1 MSAQDSDWFEPL
13 YADALAQGD
22 PGQIPWALMEV
33 TPYLQDWLEQAA
45 PESTGRSAV
54 VVACGLGDDA
64 EALANYGFEVTAFD
78 ISATAIAWCQQ
89 RFPNS
94 SVHYQVADLFQLPPD
109 WRYRFDLVYD
119 FRTIQALPV
128 DIRPEVIEQ
137 IAALAAP
144 GGTALIATYIR
155 QSETPP
161 DSAPWPLTLA
171 ELAHFEAL
179 GLEVV
184 RQDRFVNR
192 DSRFRDRVR
201 VEYRVPQAVGTASR

>member
-1 MSAQDSDWFEPL
+1 MSAEDFDWFEPL
-13 YADALAQGD
+13 YAEALTQGD
-22 PGQIPWALMEV
+22 PSQIPWALMGV

-45 PESTGRSAV
+45 PKSADRSAV

-78 ISATAIAWCQQ
+78 ISETAIAWCHQ
-89 RFPNS
+89 RFPDS
-94 SVHYQVADLFQLPPD
+94 SVRYQVADLFRLPPD
-109 WRYRFDLVYD
+109 WRHHYDLVYD

-128 DIRPEVIEQ
+128 KIRPAVIEQ
-137 IAALAAP
+137 IAALVAP
-144 GGTALIATYIR
+144 GGTALIATYTR
-155 QSETPP
+155 QSEMPP
-161 DSAPWPLTLA
+161 DRAPWPLTLA
-171 ELAHFEAL
+171 ELAHFEKL

-201 VEYRVPQAVGTASR
+201 VEYRVPEAV